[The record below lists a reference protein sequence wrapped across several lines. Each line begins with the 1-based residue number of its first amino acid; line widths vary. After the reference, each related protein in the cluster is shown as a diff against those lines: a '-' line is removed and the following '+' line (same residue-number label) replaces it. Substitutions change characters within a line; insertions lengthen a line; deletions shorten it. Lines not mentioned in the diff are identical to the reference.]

1 MITDDQEPVA
11 IGAMVGAT
19 AGLVGGALLTPKIR
33 NSRKPKEQAR
43 RVLPDLP
50 GEWSMDLSPTVL
62 ENGEM
67 GAYVGV
73 KAFGW

>member
-1 MITDDQEPVA
+1 
-11 IGAMVGAT
+11 
-19 AGLVGGALLTPKIR
+19 
-33 NSRKPKEQAR
+33 
-43 RVLPDLP
+43 
-50 GEWSMDLSPTVL
+50 MDLSPTVL